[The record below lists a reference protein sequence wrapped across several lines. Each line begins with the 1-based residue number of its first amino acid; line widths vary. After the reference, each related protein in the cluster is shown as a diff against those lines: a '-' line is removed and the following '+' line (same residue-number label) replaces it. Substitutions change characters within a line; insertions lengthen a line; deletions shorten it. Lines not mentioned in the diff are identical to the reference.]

1 MATATDQIR
10 ETIEK
15 NDVVLYMKGNKM
27 MPQCGFSSRVAGV
40 LNYMGVDFS
49 DVNVL
54 ADEGIRQGIKDFSD
68 WPTIPQLYVKG
79 EFVGGC
85 DIITEMTLSGELD
98 TLFEKNGVTFDKDA
112 ADKIRE
118 ANG

>member
-1 MATATDQIR
+1 
-10 ETIEK
+10 
-15 NDVVLYMKGNKM
+15 
-27 MPQCGFSSRVAGV
+27 
-40 LNYMGVDFS
+40 MGVEFS

-54 ADEGIRQGIKDFSD
+54 ADEGIRQGIKDYSD

-98 TLFEKNGVTFDKDA
+98 TLFEKEGISYNKEA
-112 ADKIRE
+112 SDKIRE